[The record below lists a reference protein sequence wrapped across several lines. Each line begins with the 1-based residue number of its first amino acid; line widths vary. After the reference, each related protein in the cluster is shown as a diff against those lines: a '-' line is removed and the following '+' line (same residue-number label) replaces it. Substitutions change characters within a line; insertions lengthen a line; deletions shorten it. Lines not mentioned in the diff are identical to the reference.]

1 MGSRRRRKDRG
12 GSRSSGVAAIQGRAF
27 PTLVSEGWILAALGD
42 RDAAFA
48 VFDRAAAES
57 QALVAFVGL
66 PPFDAVRDDPRF
78 GALLTKLALQRDAEK
93 TSPPAPSSGEA
104 RADEGF
110 WVAVLPF
117 KSSGDS
123 GLAALAD
130 GLSDEVVTGLS
141 RFSYLRVISRGATS
155 RLASGTTDL
164 RAVAKEIGARYV
176 MEGSLRQAGS
186 RLRLAVQ
193 LTDAATG
200 AHLWAETYDRPFNA
214 EDIFAL
220 QDELVPRIVSTVAD
234 QHGVL
239 PHSMSGLIR
248 NKSEERLTPIEA
260 VLRVF
265 SFHERM
271 SPEEHRKVRALLERT
286 VREHPDE
293 GDCWAMLATLY
304 ADEYM
309 FGFEGQPDPLARA
322 QKTARRAVE
331 VAPTSWLAAQA
342 LAQSLFFQRELQ
354 AFRPVAERTIALNP
368 MDSAALAFISLLLA
382 LSGAWDRGLEVSNA
396 ARSLN
401 PHFPGWYWLTPIFH
415 AYHRRDY
422 RGAIETASRINMPG
436 YFWGPAAQAAA
447 FGQLSE
453 SDNARK
459 ALNELLAIRPD
470 FAATARDEFGKWFD
484 REFLDHFIEGLVKAG
499 LEIKVVPRVS
509 PEQAGPSPKASDT
522 KVAIAVLPFSDM
534 SPAKDQEYL
543 CEGMA
548 EEIMNA
554 LGGIKEIRVASRTST
569 FRAGRDYSD
578 LPGIARA
585 LSVTHVLEG
594 SVRTSGSRLRVTAQ
608 LTDIATGY
616 HLWSERFDR
625 EAADVFAVQD
635 EISAGVVEAVRVRLA
650 PGASAIH
657 ARPRSPNLEA
667 YRSYLKGRHLRGKED
682 NVGAMAAYE
691 EAIRLDP
698 SHAPSWT
705 GLAEST
711 VLAAHFNI
719 IPAREACASARKAV
733 AAAVELEGESANTRH
748 VEAFIAYLERRWP
761 EMETA
766 WRRAIELQPTHVLAL
781 GSFGISLCA
790 RERFDEGLALLAR
803 AREADPLASFPCM
816 LTGFGLLER
825 GRAEEGQRYLADAL
839 SFEKEDVAALYISA
853 AALVALGRSEEGIA
867 TIRHAVEMTG
877 RAAHFVGV
885 LGWALATAGKTA
897 EARVLL
903 DELRARPKDA
913 PALTAEAWLLG
924 ALGEIDSAFEVIAR
938 AENENQA
945 NLYYTGF
952 PGFDALRA
960 DPRFAA
966 FRVRLGLSPNRTS

>member
-1 MGSRRRRKDRG
+1 M
-12 GSRSSGVAAIQGRAF
+12 
-27 PTLVSEGWILAALGD
+27 
-42 RDAAFA
+42 
-48 VFDRAAAES
+48 
-57 QALVAFVGL
+57 
-66 PPFDAVRDDPRF
+66 
-78 GALLTKLALQRDAEK
+78 TKLALQRDAEK